1 MIVERLSNRIPL
13 EARHKDHALVGN
25 YFGNRECHIE
35 PDWLLIYRIEENVLV
50 LILTRTGTHGDL
62 FGK

>member
-13 EARHKDHALVGN
+13 EAKHKDYALVGN

-35 PDWLLIYRIEENVLV
+35 PDWLLIYRISE
-50 LILTRTGTHGDL
+50 DS
-62 FGK
+62 